1 MDAELRQYLNGIFVL
16 LTVILGT
23 LWAQATAE
31 INVLTGVLGAVA
43 VGGIT
48 YAVFVSPAYTVQGA
62 LDNLSDLTDLITRR

>member
-31 INVLTGVLGAVA
+31 LNVLTGVLGAVA

-48 YAVFVSPAYTVQGA
+48 YAVFVSPAYTFQGA
-62 LDNLSDLTDLITRR
+62 LDNLSDLTALIIRR